1 MADAESIAAKA
12 ATAANEAVDLDQQQH
27 ERRDIE
33 ILYKIYVE
41 KRLESQAAFYE
52 SRIRENQSNAD
63 FTFTVG
69 AGVMTIS

>member
-12 ATAANEAVDLDQQQH
+12 ATAANEAVDLDQQHH